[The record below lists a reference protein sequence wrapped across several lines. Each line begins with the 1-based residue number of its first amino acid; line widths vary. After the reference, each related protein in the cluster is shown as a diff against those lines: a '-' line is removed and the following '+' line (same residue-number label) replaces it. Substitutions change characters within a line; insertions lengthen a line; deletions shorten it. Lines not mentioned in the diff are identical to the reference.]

1 MAAFIQKLI
10 AFFMTILAFFGI
22 GRGTA
27 KVPENGYQ
35 VNGSQVV
42 VCLTANPSTGYSWE
56 VGIRGDSVKLS
67 GSYFEQKKTQ
77 SQVALAGAGGLEYFT
92 LTAVK
97 PGDAT
102 VTLTYQRSWET
113 DPPIRTVTVV
123 LTADEA
129 LNLTVTSFT
138 DV

>member
-10 AFFMTILAFFGI
+10 ALFMAILAFFGI
-22 GRGTA
+22 GKGTP

-35 VNGSQVV
+35 INGKQIV
-42 VCLTANPSTGYSWE
+42 VCLTANPSTGYTWE
-56 VGIRGDSVKLS
+56 VALDGGSVELT
-67 GSYFEQKKTQ
+67 GSYYEEKKIQ
-77 SQVALAGAGGLEYFT
+77 SSVAIAGAGGLEYFT

-97 PGDAT
+97 PGETT
-102 VTLTYQRSWET
+102 VTFTYQRTWET
-113 DPPIRTVTVV
+113 DPPVRTVTVV

-138 DV
+138 DA